1 MDRFLVPSR
10 IHQALAAV
18 TMNRISC
25 ARHWL
30 ILALAGAVLGACAE
44 TQFIAH
50 TAKRVGK
57 VHEAPGAPGAR
68 TYKIGS
74 PYQIESTWYYPAED
88 YSYDETGIASWYGP
102 KFHGGS
108 TANGEV
114 FDMNSLSAAHRT
126 LPLPSLVRVTNL
138 ENGRSMV
145 LRVNDRGPFSR
156 GRIIDVS
163 RRAAQLLGFHRNGI
177 ARVRVQIM
185 ADESRALAAR
195 LKGEATL
202 AKIGTP
208 IIIARLPSPA
218 VSSAALP
225 PPPGAAAAP
234 APTGASSGG
243 QAAAGAPGAGVDG
256 IAAEF
261 AAPAPEPVPQLS
273 VVSVVPVSSTRI
285 FVQAGAF
292 TQFANANRA
301 RARLAHL
308 GPVKVTS
315 VLINGRDLFRV
326 HAGPLAGVADADR
339 MLEWVIGA
347 GFPDARIIVD

>member
-1 MDRFLVPSR
+1 M
-10 IHQALAAV
+10 
-18 TMNRISC
+18 
-25 ARHWL
+25 
-30 ILALAGAVLGACAE
+30 LALAGAVLGGCAE
-44 TQFIAH
+44 TQLIAH

-57 VHEAPGAPGAR
+57 AHEAPTAAA

-74 PYQIESTWYYPAED
+74 PYQIGSTWYYPAVD
-88 YSYDETGIASWYGP
+88 YGYDETGIASWYGRR
-102 KFHGGS
+102 FHGGR
-108 TANGEV
+108 TANGEI
-114 FDMNSLSAAHRT
+114 FDMNALSAAHRT
-126 LPLPSLVRVTNL
+126 LPLPSVVRVTNL

-163 RRAAQLLGFHRNGI
+163 RRAAQLLGFQRNGT

-185 ADESRALAAR
+185 ANESRTLAAR
-195 LKGEATL
+195 LTGKATL

-208 IIIARLPSPA
+208 IIVARLPSPT

-234 APTGASSGG
+234 VLAGVSPAG
-243 QAAAGAPGAGVDG
+243 QGVDG
-256 IAAEF
+256 TPADGVDGMVPELAASK
-261 AAPAPEPVPQLS
+261 PGLGM
-273 VVSVVPVSSTRI
+273 VSVVPVRPTRV

-292 TQFANANRA
+292 AQFDNANRV
-301 RARLAHL
+301 RARLANL

-326 HAGPLAGVADADR
+326 RAGPLAGVTDADR
-339 MLEWVIGA
+339 ILKWVIDA
-347 GFPDARIIVD
+347 GYSDARIIVD

>member
-1 MDRFLVPSR
+1 
-10 IHQALAAV
+10 
-18 TMNRISC
+18 MNRMFR

-57 VHEAPGAPGAR
+57 VHEAPTAAA

-88 YSYDETGIASWYGP
+88 YAYDETGIASWYGA
-102 KFHGGS
+102 KFDGGR
-108 TANGEV
+108 TANGEI
-114 FDMNSLSAAHRT
+114 FDMNALSAAHRT
-126 LPLPSLVRVTNL
+126 LPLPSVVRVTNL

-156 GRIIDVS
+156 GRIFDVS
-163 RRAAQLLGFHRNGI
+163 RRAAQLLGFHRVGT

-185 ADESRALAAR
+185 ANESRVLAAR
-195 LKGEATL
+195 LRGEAML
-202 AKIGTP
+202 VKIGTP
-208 IIIARLPSPA
+208 IIVARLPSPA

-234 APTGASSGG
+234 AGAPSGG
-243 QAAAGAPGAGVDG
+243 QGVAGTPTAGVDG
-256 IAAEF
+256 M
-261 AAPAPEPVPQLS
+261 APGMAPELAAFEPGLG
-273 VVSVVPVSSTRI
+273 VVSIMPVGATRV

-292 TQFANANRA
+292 AQFANANRV
-301 RARLAHL
+301 RATLSHL

-315 VLINGRDLFRV
+315 VLVNGKDLFRV
-326 HAGPLAGVADADR
+326 RAGPLANVANADR

-347 GFPDARIIVD
+347 GYPEARIIVD

>member
-1 MDRFLVPSR
+1 MDRLLIPSR
-10 IHQALAAV
+10 IDEVSVAV
-18 TMNRISC
+18 PMNRMFR

-57 VHEAPGAPGAR
+57 VHEAPTAAA

-88 YSYDETGIASWYGP
+88 YAYDETGIASWYGA
-102 KFHGGS
+102 KFHGGR
-108 TANGEV
+108 TANGEI
-114 FDMNSLSAAHRT
+114 FDMNVLSAAHRT
-126 LPLPSLVRVTNL
+126 LPLPSVVRVTNL
-138 ENGRSMV
+138 ENGRSIV

-163 RRAAQLLGFHRNGI
+163 RRAAQLLGFHRMGT

-185 ADESRALAAR
+185 SDESRVLAAR

-208 IIIARLPSPA
+208 IIVARLPSPA

-225 PPPGAAAAP
+225 PPPGAAAA
-234 APTGASSGG
+234 AP
-243 QAAAGAPGAGVDG
+243 AAGAPSVGQGVAGTPIAGVDG
-256 IAAEF
+256 M
-261 AAPAPEPVPQLS
+261 APGMAPELAASEPGLG
-273 VVSVVPVSSTRI
+273 VVSIVPVRATRV

-292 TQFANANRA
+292 AQFDNANRV
-301 RARLAHL
+301 RARLANL

-315 VLINGRDLFRV
+315 VLVNGRDLFRV
-326 HAGPLAGVADADR
+326 RAGPLASVTDADR
-339 MLEWVIGA
+339 ILTWVIDA
-347 GFPDARIIVD
+347 GYPDARIIVD